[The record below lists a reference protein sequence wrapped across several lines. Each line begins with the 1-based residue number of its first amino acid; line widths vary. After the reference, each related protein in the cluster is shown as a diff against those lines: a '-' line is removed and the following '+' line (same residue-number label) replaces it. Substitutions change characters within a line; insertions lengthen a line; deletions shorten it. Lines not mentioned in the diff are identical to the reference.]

1 MSVSIVGD
9 PTARHR
15 FAVGR
20 SDEALV
26 LDWAGRTD
34 VGLKRAVNEDSL
46 VTMPGILAVADGLGG
61 HSAGDRASAAVVR
74 RLGDVAKRRARRGGV
89 LDDGDADRAI
99 QRAGGDIAS
108 ESAGVRY
115 GSGTTVSGIAVVERE
130 RRPAL
135 MVFNIGDSRVY
146 RLDGGR
152 LAQVTVDHS
161 LVQELVDAGRLRP
174 EDAED
179 HPESNVITRA
189 VGFGGDLVPD
199 RWIVRPQSGLRLL
212 ACTDGLTKEL
222 SAAQIAAILGAGG
235 SPADTADALVASAV
249 AAGGRDNVT
258 VIVVDVLESPAASVP
273 PGVGT
278 STAEVPRGTG

>member
-1 MSVSIVGD
+1 MSIVGET
-9 PTARHR
+9 TARHR

-26 LDWAGRTD
+26 LEWAGRTD
-34 VGLKRAVNEDSL
+34 VGLKRSVNEDSL
-46 VTMPGILAVADGLGG
+46 VTVPGILAVADGLGG
-61 HSAGDRASAAVVR
+61 HAAGDRASASVVR
-74 RLGDVAKRRARRGGV
+74 RLADAARRRARRGGV

-99 QRAGGDIAS
+99 HRAGGDIAS

-115 GSGTTVSGIAVVERE
+115 GSGTTVSGIAVIERE

-146 RLDGGR
+146 RLEAGR
-152 LAQVTVDHS
+152 LSQITVDHS

-174 EDAED
+174 EDAEH

-199 RWIVRPQSGLRLL
+199 RWVVRPQAGLRLL

-222 SAAQIAAILGAGG
+222 SAEQIGEILGAGG
-235 SPADTADALVASAV
+235 SPAVTADALVASAV

-258 VIVVDVLESPAASVP
+258 VIVVDVLESPGAPTAI
-273 PGVGT
+273 GAGA
-278 STAEVPRGTG
+278 STAEVPRVSS